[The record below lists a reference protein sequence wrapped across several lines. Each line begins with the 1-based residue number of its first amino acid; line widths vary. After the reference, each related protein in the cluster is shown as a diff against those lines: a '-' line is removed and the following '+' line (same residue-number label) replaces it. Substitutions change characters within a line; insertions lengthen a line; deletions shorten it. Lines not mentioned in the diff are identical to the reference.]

1 MSKKPRKRD
10 ATKKLLHDIRTC
22 DEYAIWRDC
31 VLREQII
38 TYPKIPKNINVHH
51 QHELIDIVRENHI
64 KTMAEALE
72 CNELWDAKN
81 GVVLTIGEHSAVTAM
96 QRYCGNNVSVGFIH
110 VLESFIKDKKD
121 SARYLEG

>member
-10 ATKKLLHDIRTC
+10 ETKRLLSDIRKC
-22 DEYAIWRDC
+22 DKYMDWREE
-31 VLREQII
+31 VLRVQIPS
-38 TYPKIPKNINVHH
+38 YPRVPKNINVHH

-64 KTMAEALE
+64 KSMKDALD
-72 CNELWDAKN
+72 CDMLWDVNN

-110 VLESFIKDKKD
+110 VLELFIKEKKGT
-121 SARYLEG
+121 ARYLEG